1 MLEVTVL
8 GSGAAIPMR
17 GQTNCAYL
25 VRSGDVRL
33 LIDCGPAILQ
43 QLDAVGL
50 SPGDVTHVYLTHR
63 HGDHVLGYP
72 MFLLWWMSQTTVP
85 PESFPVTIAGH
96 ATWEALQILVAT
108 SYGEL
113 SRRIAAV
120 PRVLFP
126 DREPSIIPLPDPVTL
141 RTFPLEHS
149 QFAPVSGVRVEAGG
163 KVVAFT
169 GDTGP
174 SANIPLLARD
184 ADLLFHEAA
193 SSATLDPDVPDGYH
207 GHSTARSAGINA
219 AAAGVKRLALV
230 HLGCKYEGRQAIL
243 VSEAAATFGGEVTA
257 PTAGAVFI
265 L

>member
-1 MLEVTVL
+1 MIEVTVL

-25 VRSGDVRL
+25 VRTGDVRL

-72 MFLLWWMSQTTVP
+72 MFLLWWLTETTVP

-96 ATWEALQILVAT
+96 TTWQSLETLVAV

-113 SRRIAAV
+113 SRRTAGA
-120 PRVLFP
+120 PRSLFP
-126 DREPSIIPLPDPVTL
+126 DREPSVIPLPDPVTL

-174 SANIPLLARD
+174 CANIVLLARN
-184 ADLLFHEAA
+184 ADLLFHEATL
-193 SSATLDPDVPDGYH
+193 SAFLDPDVPDGRH
-207 GHSTARSAGINA
+207 GHSTARSAGANA
-219 AAAGVKRLALV
+219 AAASAKRLALV
-230 HLGCKYEGRQAIL
+230 HLGSKYEGRQEIL
-243 VSEAAATFGGEVTA
+243 VAEAAATFGGEVIA
-257 PTAGAVFI
+257 PTAGAVFT

>member
-1 MLEVTVL
+1 MIEVTVL

-25 VRSGDVRL
+25 VRTGDVKL

-72 MFLLWWMSQTTVP
+72 MFLLWWLTETTVP
-85 PESFPVTIAGH
+85 PESLPVTIAGQT
-96 ATWEALQILVAT
+96 TWEGLEILVAN

-113 SRRIAAV
+113 TRRSAGAA
-120 PRVLFP
+120 RSLFP
-126 DREPSIIPLPDPVTL
+126 DREPSVIPLPDQVTL

-149 QFAPVSGVRVEAGG
+149 QFAPDSGVRVEAEG

-174 SANIPLLARD
+174 CPNIVLLARD
-184 ADLLFHEAA
+184 ADLLIHEANL
-193 SSATLDPDVPDGYH
+193 SATLDPDVPDGTH
-207 GHSTARSAGINA
+207 GHSTARSAGANA

-230 HLGCKYEGRQAIL
+230 HMGIRYEGRQEIL
-243 VSEAAATFGGEVTA
+243 VAEAAEKFGGEITA
-257 PTAGAVFI
+257 PTAGAVFTI
-265 L
+265 

>member
-1 MLEVTVL
+1 MIEVTVL

-17 GQTNCAYL
+17 GQSNCAYL
-25 VRSGDVRL
+25 VRTADVRL

-43 QLDAVGL
+43 QLDAIGRT
-50 SPGDVTHVYLTHR
+50 PGDVTHVYLTHR

-72 MFLLWWMSQTTVP
+72 MFLLWWLTETTVP
-85 PESFPVTIAGH
+85 PESFPVTIAGR
-96 ATWEALQILVAT
+96 ATWEGLQTLVAT

-113 SRRIAAV
+113 ARRTAGA
-120 PRVLFP
+120 PQSLFP
-126 DREPSIIPLPDPVTL
+126 DRESSVIPLPDQVTL

-149 QFAPVSGVRVEAGG
+149 QFAPVSGVRVEAEG

-174 SANIPLLARD
+174 CPNISFLARD

-193 SSATLDPDVPDGYH
+193 LSATLDPDVPDGHH
-207 GHSTARSAGINA
+207 GHSTARSAGANA

-230 HLGCKYEGRQAIL
+230 HLGSQYEGRRESL
-243 VSEAAATFGGEVTA
+243 VAEAAATFGGEVTA
-257 PTAGAVFI
+257 PTAGAIFT